1 MLILWLLAVVVE
13 NFPKRVFSDQ
23 EETAIQ
29 TCGYSCSLL
38 DVVDFIVDIMFVV
51 DIIINF
57 RTTYVNSNEEV
68 RLIPILRNNNTYNTV
83 VMFGLTAERLDSG

>member
-1 MLILWLLAVVVE
+1 MMQYCVNSVVIGNE
-13 NFPKRVFSDQ
+13 TRVFSDQ
-23 EETAIQ
+23 DETVMQ
-29 TCGYSCSLL
+29 TCGYSCSPL

-68 RLIPILRNNNTYNTV
+68 SMLMNHWWVDGWMDGVNVHVFLRW
-83 VMFGLTAERLDSG
+83 